1 MIILIHVHGIKAR
14 YKEETLMLNVKG
26 NQVIKQ
32 RDRDSKTYK
41 KAKIEAYYV
50 KEMKEQKQKT

>member
-1 MIILIHVHGIKAR
+1 
-14 YKEETLMLNVKG
+14 MLNVKG

-41 KAKIEAYYV
+41 NAKIEAYYV

>member
-1 MIILIHVHGIKAR
+1 
-14 YKEETLMLNVKG
+14 MLNVKG

-32 RDRDSKTYK
+32 RDKDSKTYK

>member
-1 MIILIHVHGIKAR
+1 MYIYDIKAR
-14 YKEETLMLNVKG
+14 NKEETLMLNVKG